1 MTAPKGTILL
11 TGANGGL
18 GSAIVESIVSRPEL
32 AAYHGVYTVRDVI
45 MASSLQST
53 LQVTKSHSH
62 HILPLELSELS
73 SVREAAATINAK
85 VSAGQIPRIQAL
97 ILNAGYR
104 ESQGQARTESGLD
117 IAFASN
123 YLGHWLLVLLL
134 LQSMD
139 RDSGRIV
146 IVGGWVHE

>member
-1 MTAPKGTILL
+1 MSDPKGTIVA

-18 GSAIVESIVSRPEL
+18 GTAIVQSIVARPEL
-32 AAYHGVYTVRDVI
+32 AAYHGVYTVRDV
-45 MASSLQST
+45 ATATSLQLALKASKFHPHDI
-53 LQVTKSHSH
+53 Q
-62 HILPLELSELS
+62 PLDLSKLS

-85 VSAGQIPRIQAL
+85 VSAGKIPRIRAL

-104 ESQGQARTESGLD
+104 EPQGQTWTESGLD
-117 IAFASN
+117 IAFTSN

-139 RDSGRIV
+139 WELGRVV

>member
-1 MTAPKGTILL
+1 MSAPKGTIVV

-18 GSAIVESIVSRPEL
+18 GTAIVQSIVARPEL
-32 AAYHGVYTVRDVI
+32 AAYHGVYTVRDV
-45 MASSLQST
+45 ATATSLQSA
-53 LQVTKSHSH
+53 LQASKSHPH
-62 HILPLELSELS
+62 NILPLDLSKLS
-73 SVREAAATINAK
+73 SVREAAAAINAK
-85 VSAGQIPRIQAL
+85 VSAGAIPRTRAL

-104 ESQGQARTESGLD
+104 EPQGQTQTESGLD

-139 RDSGRIV
+139 WELGRVV
-146 IVGGWVHE
+146 IIGGWVHE

>member
-1 MTAPKGTILL
+1 MTAPKGTIVV

-18 GSAIVESIVSRPEL
+18 GTAIVQSIVARPEL
-32 AAYHGVYTVRDVI
+32 AAYHGVYTVRDV
-45 MASSLQST
+45 ATATSLQSA
-53 LQVTKSHSH
+53 LQASKSRPHEL
-62 HILPLELSELS
+62 LPLDLSNPS

-85 VSAGQIPRIQAL
+85 VSTGEIPRIRAL

-104 ESQGQARTESGLD
+104 EPQGQTRTESGLD

-139 RDSGRIV
+139 LELGRVV